1 MFFLPLPV
9 GKTLET
15 LHSIED
21 GQTQSL
27 PDPEL
32 YIILNGKP
40 TKNKVVWQKLVDVNR
55 VKKAFH
61 KLKEINW
68 LYKATLPKKSLKFAI
83 VKLLKR

>member
-9 GKTLET
+9 GKSLENT
-15 LHSIED
+15 AVGETH
-21 GQTQSL
+21 SL

-32 YIILNGKP
+32 YIIFNGKP